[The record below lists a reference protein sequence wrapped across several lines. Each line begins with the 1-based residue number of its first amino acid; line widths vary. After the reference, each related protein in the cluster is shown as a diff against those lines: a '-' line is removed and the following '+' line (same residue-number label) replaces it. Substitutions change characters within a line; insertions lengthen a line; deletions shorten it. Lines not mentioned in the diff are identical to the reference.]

1 MDFGIFSIFAILI
14 AVAGIRVV
22 ATIFRNRHE
31 IFDENFT
38 ESDRV
43 LVDQTAFFLLLPLSV
58 ALHEL
63 GHAALV
69 LVFGGEIVDFG
80 FYFFAGFVSYVGDFS
95 DVQHILVSVAGVTVN
110 VILAAA
116 ALLFVFLRKPPMR
129 AAYNELLMQFVII
142 SIANAL
148 VFYPLLDFATGM
160 NGDFQQMYFGGVP
173 WLSAIIFVCH
183 VTVLAGGYFA
193 FKNERVSA
201 RLSTLTGLPPH
212 VRRGFMGGFR
222 LAPGASPVPE
232 IAPPTTEELTIQ
244 SAVKRVASGWP
255 DRLSAAMTRRPHGP
269 LVILRW
275 NKPDGDRAV
284 SISQEP
290 AGSVAVSLVAHGARS
305 ATSKIWQRWA
315 AFPTEDELVIGVRMA
330 MEEADRRPPAITPS
344 SAPVTEN

>member
-1 MDFGIFSIFAILI
+1 VDFGIFSIFAILI

-38 ESDRV
+38 DADRV

-63 GHAALV
+63 GHATLV
-69 LVFGGEIVDFG
+69 WVFGGEVVDFG
-80 FYFFAGFVSYVGDFS
+80 FYFFAGFVSYVGAFS
-95 DVQHILVSVAGVTVN
+95 DVQHILVSVAGIAVN
-110 VILAAA
+110 VFLATA
-116 ALLFVFLRKPPMR
+116 ALLFIFLRKPPMR
-129 AAYNELLMQFVII
+129 AAFNELLVQFVII

-148 VFYPLLDFATGM
+148 IFYPLLDFATGM

-173 WLSAIIFVCH
+173 WLSVIILICH
-183 VTVLAGGYFA
+183 LSVLAVGYIA
-193 FKNERVSA
+193 FKSERISA
-201 RLSTLTGLPPH
+201 KLSALTGLPPH

-222 LAPGASPVPE
+222 SVAGAPPVPE
-232 IAPPTTEELTIQ
+232 VLPPTQEELTIQ
-244 SAVKRVASGWP
+244 GAVKRVASGWP
-255 DRLSAAMTRRPHGP
+255 DRLSAAMTRRPQGP

-290 AGSVAVSLVAHGARS
+290 AGSVAISLVAPGTRV

-315 AFPTEDELVIGVRMA
+315 VFPTEDELVIGVRMA
-330 MEEADRRPPAITPS
+330 MEEADRRPPAILPS
-344 SAPVTEN
+344 PTGET